1 MSPELLFCPVGISR
15 VTKLTSI
22 SLSETEAVVSS
33 FNTTKAIFIHT
44 LVPKRKRKSYV
55 YRDLGPNS
63 DIYWIWVGGTVLC
76 LQSGV
81 NEQRSY
87 LTQVRAG
94 LCLLTAM

>member
-1 MSPELLFCPVGISR
+1 MSPELLFFPVDISQLCHKAD
-15 VTKLTSI
+15 VYFSV
-22 SLSETEAVVSS
+22 SETEAVVSS
-33 FNTTKAIFIHT
+33 FNTNKAIFIHI
-44 LVPKRKRKSYV
+44 LRKSYV

-63 DIYWIWVGGTVLC
+63 EIYWIGVGGAVLC
-76 LQSGV
+76 LLSGV